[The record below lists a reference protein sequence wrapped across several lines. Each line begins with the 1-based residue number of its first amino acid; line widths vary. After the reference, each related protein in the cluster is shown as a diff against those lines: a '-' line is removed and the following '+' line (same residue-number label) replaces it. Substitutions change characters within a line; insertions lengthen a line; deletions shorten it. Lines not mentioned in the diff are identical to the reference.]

1 MSTLTI
7 INTEIGQTTP
17 VCHAYRVTVNGNS
30 GDTLW

>member
-17 VCHAYRVTVNGNS
+17 VCHAYSVTVNGNS